1 VEPHQL
7 AIVDQAIRRV
17 LTCYD
22 DKQSLLHSAEDKRF
36 LVIQES
42 VAFAALLLVRAA
54 HGKARRAEIG
64 LARRLIDTVLKLQ
77 KVKKGHPDSG
87 AFPLVWTPNRD
98 QPVVMDPDSRETIG
112 SLLGLLV
119 RDHRELLGEG
129 RCERMTK
136 AVQRAIRR
144 ADHAPES
151 TAGKMV
157 AAWLD
162 IEFGDA
168 WRGERMATDIVL
180 AGADHFVENRFGNA
194 MIFAEELWAL
204 SLWRKSSLLHDSV
217 AGLQRSIMND
227 IDEYA
232 HPDLPELFG
241 AVTTSASTLDN
252 TYPWLGAWLTWHTHG
267 GEPMLPGSMIDP
279 LHATRFAYPM
289 LARLKFAVDDEVAV
303 SEKPGERELQ
313 YRHEARSITG
323 WRESGLHIEAR
334 ECLKP
339 ENGRVPVAGA
349 RWSTREGS
357 SVWMRC
363 RVSRHEAAVCRK
375 RFVHLTDPGTTSIS
389 VHNLGE
395 GEARMIDNG
404 WWLSG
409 LHFATEGFQM
419 VDAERTTRGLELKLR
434 PTDEQAMLMFSPL
447 K

>member
-1 VEPHQL
+1 MQPHQL
-7 AIVDQAIRRV
+7 AIVDQAIRCV
-17 LTCYD
+17 LRCYD
-22 DKQSLLHSAEDKRF
+22 DKQSLLHSAEDGRF

-42 VAFAALLLVRAA
+42 VAFAALLLTRASA
-54 HGKARRAEIG
+54 GKARRAEIG

-77 KVKKGHPDSG
+77 KVKKGHPDNG

-98 QPVVMDPDSRETIG
+98 QPVVMDPDSRESIG
-112 SLLGLLV
+112 SLLALLV
-119 RDHRELLGEG
+119 REHPQLLGEG

-136 AVQRAIRR
+136 AVQRAIRP
-144 ADHAPES
+144 ADHLPES
-151 TAGKMV
+151 TAGKMI

-180 AGADHFVENRFGNA
+180 AGTDHFIENRFGNA
-194 MIFAEELWAL
+194 MIFADELWAL

-217 AGLQRSIMND
+217 AGLKRSIVND
-227 IDEYA
+227 INEYA

-241 AVTTSASTLDN
+241 AVTTSAPALDN
-252 TYPWLGAWLTWHTHG
+252 TYPWLGAWLTWHARG
-267 GEPMLPGSMIDP
+267 SLPLLPGSMADP
-279 LHATRFAYPM
+279 LQATRFAYPM
-289 LARLKFAVDDEVAV
+289 LARLKFEDGEGATPSEQTDECV
-303 SEKPGERELQ
+303 LQ
-313 YRHEARSITG
+313 YQHEARRITG

-339 ENGRVPVAGA
+339 ENARTPVAGA
-349 RWSTREGS
+349 RWSTRDGAT
-357 SVWMRC
+357 VWMRC

-375 RFVHLTDPGTTSIS
+375 RFVHLTDPGTTTVS